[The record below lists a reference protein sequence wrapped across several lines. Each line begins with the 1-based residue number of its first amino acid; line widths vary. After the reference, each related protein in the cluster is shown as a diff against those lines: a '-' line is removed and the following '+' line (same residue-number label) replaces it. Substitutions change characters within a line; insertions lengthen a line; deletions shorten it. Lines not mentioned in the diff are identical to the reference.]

1 MSNEQHGDGEAEHGV
16 DPIAASLPFT
26 GVPVYVVR
34 SMCRQVL
41 VQEKTHRKSRI
52 NKKWR
57 KRYGMRWVRCDAAD
71 TVLHTNLGCREA
83 IYACPHAVERL
94 RRHIR
99 TANGCDFMGDPRFG
113 VGPAGDAAGDL
124 TPRATGG

>member
-1 MSNEQHGDGEAEHGV
+1 MSKQRGDGEADLHGA

-41 VQEKTHRKSRI
+41 VQAKTHRKSRI

-57 KRYGMRWVRCDAAD
+57 KRYGMRSVGCGAAEE
-71 TVLHTNLGCREA
+71 VLHLRDGRRDVFYC
-83 IYACPHAVERL
+83 CPHAWERL
-94 RRHIR
+94 KAS
-99 TANGCDFMGDPRFG
+99 AN
-113 VGPAGDAAGDL
+113 L
-124 TPRATGG
+124 AT